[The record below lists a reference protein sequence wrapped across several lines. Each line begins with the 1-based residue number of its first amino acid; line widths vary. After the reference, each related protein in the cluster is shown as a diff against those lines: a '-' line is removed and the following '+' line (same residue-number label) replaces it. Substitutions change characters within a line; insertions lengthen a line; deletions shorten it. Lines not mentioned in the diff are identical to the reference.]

1 MSQLNLNNIEP
12 DLHVQLCEIAEEEG
26 RSVEE
31 LVQTILRNAVAAKQQ
46 PHLANRLIDRFS
58 SVGLKDDETIEELKG
73 QQVRSPSFE
82 Q

>member
-46 PHLANRLIDRFS
+46 PHLANRLMDRFS
-58 SVGLKDDETIEELKG
+58 SVGLNDDETIEELKG